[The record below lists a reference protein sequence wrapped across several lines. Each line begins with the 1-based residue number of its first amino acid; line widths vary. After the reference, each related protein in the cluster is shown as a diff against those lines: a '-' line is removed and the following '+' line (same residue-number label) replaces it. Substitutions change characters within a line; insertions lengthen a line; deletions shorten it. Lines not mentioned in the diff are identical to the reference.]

1 MNSIVVASSEHSIQ
15 EALRVLLGETH
26 ILVPARTLP
35 QLLNALV
42 EHPVDIVIIDE
53 FLENSDCVSV
63 FQRMRQLSPD
73 ITCILLAVRTDTDM
87 AREIRAKGVYDIII
101 KPFDKNSLLAAV
113 DRALER
119 SHLKQ
124 RLAATESATARTSPM
139 PTVTG
144 ASGGEASPGHPREL
158 QDSLRKFLK
167 AVSEVLLPEKL
178 HAPILD
184 AVVEMFAINKAGLL
198 LHDEKSQQM
207 RLRAAVGIDAAVLN
221 GYGVIPWT
229 GMISWLK
236 KHDRILNLD
245 DPEFQVYSEEMLGIK
260 KELDLLQG
268 RICVPLAVRG
278 RLIGVLILGKKV
290 TGRRLSDSELEFLY
304 LLSQQIASII
314 ENAKQQR
321 AVFVQKERFE
331 EILQGVT
338 SGLLATDSEGR
349 LTIFNK
355 AAEQILGIGAAEI
368 MGQSVQ
374 RIGSLFADIVFRTL
388 REGKAFHR
396 HEMVYP
402 PTKALLGT
410 STSLLTDSEGKSIG
424 AVVLFT
430 DLSTVKK
437 PAGDSDDTWERC
449 ALCLAQEIKNPLVA
463 IRTFTQLFPES
474 YADENFRDEFSEIAL
489 KEIDKLDGI
498 VERLLRFAQPLE
510 VKAEPADINALLE
523 EEVESIAEKAKAQRI
538 SVKKEFGTTNGHL
551 LFDWNLLKEAL
562 DQIFHNAL
570 EAMPSGGILTVST
583 ATRDYPSGSRDGA
596 ENGIPPGPVTE
607 ISIDDTGVGITP
619 EEMPTLFKPFHTSKV
634 KGMGL
639 GLSISRR
646 IVRGHHGDIT
656 VSSESNKG
664 TSVKLILPQGVSE
677 HVQDSRD

>member
-1 MNSIVVASSEHSIQ
+1 MNAIVIASSEHSIQ
-15 EALRVLLGETH
+15 EALRVLLGEEH

-53 FLENSDCVSV
+53 FLENTDCVSV
-63 FQRMRQLSPD
+63 FQRMRTLSPD
-73 ITCILLAVRTDTDM
+73 ITCILLAVRTDTEM
-87 AREIRAKGVYDIII
+87 AREIRAKGVYDIVA
-101 KPFDKNSLLAAV
+101 KPFDKNALLAAV

-119 SHLKQ
+119 SHLRQ
-124 RLAATESATARTSPM
+124 RIAAAERAPAQM
-139 PTVTG
+139 PPLPAVPG
-144 ASGGEASPGHPREL
+144 VPNGEASLAHPREL
-158 QDSLRKFLK
+158 QESLRKFLK
-167 AVSEVLLPEKL
+167 AVSDVLLPEKL

-184 AVVEMFAINKAGLL
+184 AVVEMFAINKAALL

-207 RLRAAVGIDAAVLN
+207 RMKAAVGLDSAVLN
-221 GYGVIPWT
+221 GYGMIPWT
-229 GMISWLK
+229 GMISWLRK
-236 KHDRILNLD
+236 NDRILNLD
-245 DPEFQVYSEEMLGIK
+245 DPELQVYSEEMLGIK

-268 RICVPLAVRG
+268 RICVPLVVRG
-278 RLIGVLILGKKV
+278 RLMGVLVLGKKV

-304 LLSQQIASII
+304 LLSQQIAAII
-314 ENAKQQR
+314 ENAKQQQ

-355 AAEQILGIGAAEI
+355 AAEQILGLEAVEI

-402 PTKALLGT
+402 PTKALLGI
-410 STSLLTDSEGKSIG
+410 STSLLTDSEGKPIG

-437 PAGDSDDTWERC
+437 PAGDTDDTWERC

-474 YADENFRDEFSEIAL
+474 YADEKFRNEFSEIAI

-498 VERLLRFAQPLE
+498 VERLLRFSQPLE
-510 VKAEPADINALLE
+510 IKPESTDINSLLE
-523 EEVESIAEKAKAQRI
+523 EEIDRIVEKAKAQKV
-538 SVKKEFGTTNGHL
+538 SVKKDFGTTNGRL
-551 LFDWNLLKEAL
+551 LFDRNLLKEAL
-562 DQIFHNAL
+562 GQIFHNAL
-570 EAMPSGGILTVST
+570 EAMPSGGTLTVST
-583 ATRDYPSGSRDGA
+583 ATRDYPSSTRDVD

-607 ISIDDTGVGITP
+607 ISIDDTGIGITP
-619 EEMPTLFKPFHTSKV
+619 EEMPILFKPFHTSKV

-664 TSVKLILPQGVSE
+664 TSVKVLLPRGVAQN
-677 HVQDSRD
+677 V